1 MESNENPMGY
11 KPIPRLLLS
20 LAVPAIIANLV
31 NALYNVVDQ
40 IFIGQGI
47 GFLGNAATNIAFPIT
62 TIALA
67 IGLLVGIGSAST
79 FSLELGKGNPEKSR
93 QAVGT
98 ATTTLLVS
106 GLVIA
111 AIILIFLKP
120 LMIAFGAT
128 DEILDY
134 AMAYTGITAF
144 GLPFLF
150 ISTGTNPLVRADG
163 HSTYSMAAIMSG
175 AILNMILDY
184 VFIFPLNMGIQG
196 AAIATV
202 ISQITSAAI
211 LIAYLPRFQFVKLK
225 IKDFIPNLQILLRI
239 LALGFSV
246 FIFQIS
252 NVIIQIVSNNMYN
265 IFGAASIYGSNIP
278 IAVSGIVLKLN
289 VIFTTVIIGLVQGG
303 QPIMGYCYGA
313 QKYKRV
319 KDTYKLILKWAVI
332 ISIAFWIIFQGFPA
346 QIMQIFGNESQL
358 YMDFAVQFMHIFM
371 FFVFINGAQIT
382 ASTFFQSIGMAK
394 KGAFLSLTKQII
406 YLLPLILILPQFFGL
421 FGIVYATPLADLLSF
436 ITAMALVYRE
446 LKRIPNEDMELT
458 KIPIE
463 DA

>member
-1 MESNENPMGY
+1 MESSENPMGY
-11 KPIPRLLLS
+11 KPIPKLLFS
-20 LAVPAIIANLV
+20 LAIPAMIANLV

-40 IFIGQGI
+40 IFIGQGV
-47 GFLGNAATNIAFPIT
+47 GFLGNAATNIAFPLT
-62 TIALA
+62 TISLA
-67 IGLLVGIGSAST
+67 IGLLVGLGSAAT

-93 QAVGT
+93 QSVGT
-98 ATTTLLVS
+98 AAVTLLIS
-106 GLVIA
+106 GIVIA
-111 AIILIFLKP
+111 AIVLIFLEP
-120 LMIAFGAT
+120 IMLAFGAT
-128 DEILDY
+128 QEILDY
-134 AMAYTGITAF
+134 AMAYSGITAL

-150 ISTGTNPLVRADG
+150 LSTGINPLVRADG
-163 HSTYSMAAIMSG
+163 HSTYSMAAIITG

-184 VFIFPLNMGIQG
+184 LFIFPMNMGIQG

-202 ISQITSAAI
+202 ISQIISASI
-211 LIAYLPRFQFVKLK
+211 LLAYLPRFEFVKIK
-225 IKDFIPNLQILLRI
+225 IKDFIPNPKILRRI

-313 QKYKRV
+313 EKYKRV
-319 KDTYKLILKWAVI
+319 KDTYKLILKVSVVI
-332 ISIAFWIIFQGFPA
+332 SVAFWIVFQAFPA
-346 QIMQIFGNESQL
+346 QIILIYGNAGPL

-382 ASTFFQSIGMAK
+382 ASTFFQAIGMAK
-394 KGAFLSLTKQII
+394 KGALLSLTKQII
-406 YLLPLILILPQFFGL
+406 YLLPLIVILPQFFGL

-436 ITAMALVYRE
+436 ITAMVLVSIEFR
-446 LKRIPNEDMELT
+446 KMPDEDVI
-458 KIPIE
+458 K
-463 DA
+463 

>member
-11 KPIPRLLLS
+11 KPIPKLLFS
-20 LAVPAIIANLV
+20 LAIPAMIANLV
-31 NALYNVVDQ
+31 NSLYSVVDQ

-47 GFLGNAATNIAFPIT
+47 GFLGNAATNIAFPLT
-62 TIALA
+62 TISLA
-67 IGLLVGIGSAST
+67 IGLLVGLGSAAT

-93 QAVGT
+93 HAVGT
-98 ATTTLLVS
+98 AATILLIS
-106 GLVIA
+106 GIVVA
-111 AIILIFLKP
+111 AIVLIFLEP
-120 LMIAFGAT
+120 IMIAFGAT
-128 DEILDY
+128 PEILDY
-134 AMAYTGITAF
+134 AMAYAGITAF

-163 HSTYSMAAIMSG
+163 HSTYSMVAIITG

-184 VFIFPLNMGIQG
+184 VFIFPLNMGIEG

-202 ISQITSAAI
+202 ISQIVPALI
-211 LIAYLPRFQFVKLK
+211 LLAYFPRFEFIKLK
-225 IKDFIPNLQILLRI
+225 IKDFIPDLKILLRI
-239 LALGFSV
+239 LALGLSV

-252 NVIIQIVSNNMYN
+252 NVIVQIVSNNMFN

-313 QKYKRV
+313 EKYKRV
-319 KDTYKLILKWAVI
+319 KDTYKLILKLSVV
-332 ISIAFWIIFQGFPA
+332 ISIAFWIVFQAFPA
-346 QIMQIFGNESQL
+346 QLIQIFGNESQL
-358 YMDFAVQFMHIFM
+358 YMDFAVKYMHIFL

-382 ASTFFQSIGMAK
+382 ASTFFQAIGMAK
-394 KGAFLSLTKQII
+394 KGALLSLTKQII
-406 YLLPLILILPQFFGL
+406 YLLPLLVILPQFFGL

-436 ITAMALVYRE
+436 ITAMVLVIRE
-446 LKRIPNEDMELT
+446 FRKMPDEDVI
-458 KIPIE
+458 K
-463 DA
+463 

>member
-11 KPIPRLLLS
+11 KPIPKLLFS
-20 LAVPAIIANLV
+20 LAIPAMIANLV

-40 IFIGQGI
+40 IFIGQGV
-47 GFLGNAATNIAFPIT
+47 GFLGNAATNIAFPLT
-62 TIALA
+62 TISLA
-67 IGLLVGIGSAST
+67 IGLLVGLGSAAT

-98 ATTTLLVS
+98 AATTLLIS
-106 GLVIA
+106 GILIA
-111 AIILIFLKP
+111 AIVLIFLKP
-120 LMIAFGAT
+120 IMLAFGAT
-128 DEILDY
+128 PEILDY
-134 AMAYTGITAF
+134 AMTYSGITAL

-163 HSTYSMAAIMSG
+163 HSTYSMVAIITG

-184 VFIFPLNMGIQG
+184 VFIFPMNMGIQG

-202 ISQITSAAI
+202 ISQIVSAVI
-211 LIAYLPRFQFVKLK
+211 LIAYLPKFEFVKIKL
-225 IKDFIPNLQILLRI
+225 KDFIPNPKILLRI
-239 LALGFSV
+239 LELGFSV

-252 NVIIQIVSNNMYN
+252 NVIIQIVSNNMFN

-313 QKYKRV
+313 KKYKRV
-319 KDTYKLILKWAVI
+319 KDTYKLILKVSVVI
-332 ISIAFWIIFQGFPA
+332 SVAFWIVFQAFPA
-346 QIMQIFGNESQL
+346 QIIQIYGNAGTL
-358 YMDFAVQFMHIFM
+358 YIDFAVQFMHIFL

-382 ASTFFQSIGMAK
+382 ASTFFQAIGMAK
-394 KGAFLSLTKQII
+394 KGALLSLTKQII
-406 YLLPLILILPQFFGL
+406 YLLPLIVILPQFFGL
-421 FGIVYATPLADLLSF
+421 FGIIYATPVADLLSF
-436 ITAMALVYRE
+436 ITAMVLVYLEFR
-446 LKRIPNEDMELT
+446 KMPDEDVI
-458 KIPIE
+458 K
-463 DA
+463 